1 MPGTPGR
8 WKFDAGLSAF
18 SPKKATEI
26 ALLPPCGAH
35 LRLDSWTYGPL
46 FVFRFLLEGQAPSCP
61 LPKPPTYTG
70 NTEVAPPVLTLELNH
85 RCPPCGESRLDPRT
99 PPGGRDQN
107 PPIPPLP
114 NVDFNDNRATRP
126 FKHSRPSMASSFRP
140 PEGCENPSS
149 FLALSPLPPPGRS
162 ERRAG
167 RQGGLP
173 MKSAGFAPPAVDH
186 R

>member
-85 RCPPCGESRLDPRT
+85 RCPPCGESRLEPGT
-99 PPGGRDQN
+99 PPGGTDQGSAAPPPSGFGLQQQPRN
-107 PPIPPLP
+107 PPFQAFTPIHGFQPPP
-114 NVDFNDNRATRP
+114 T
-126 FKHSRPSMASSFRP
+126 
-140 PEGCENPSS
+140 EGCENRG
-149 FLALSPLPPPGRS
+149 FLLEFGRS
-162 ERRAG
+162 LRAG

>member
-85 RCPPCGESRLDPRT
+85 RCPPCGESRLEPGT
-99 PPGGRDQN
+99 PPGGTDQD
-107 PPIPPLP
+107 PPILPLP
-114 NVDFNDNRATRP
+114 DLDFNNNPATRP
-126 FKHSRPSMASSFRP
+126 FKHSRPSMASSLRP
-140 PEGCENPSS
+140 PEGCENRG
-149 FLALSPLPPPGRS
+149 FLLEFGRS
-162 ERRAG
+162 LRAG